1 MKEKRYVATYTM
13 YIYAKDENHAR
24 SKAKMIE
31 NREKTKYPSQDC
43 ALEKSDLEKLEYV
56 PFGAFPQIEPISLE
70 NTNPKES
77 LI

>member
-13 YIYAKDENHAR
+13 YIYAENENHAR

-31 NREKTKYPSQDC
+31 NREKTKYPMQTC
-43 ALEKSDLEKLEYV
+43 ALEKLEYV
-56 PFGAFPQIEPISLE
+56 PFGAFPQIEPIELE
-70 NTNPKES
+70 NNNLKES